1 MRIIV
6 LQGQP
11 NSGKTTTIWYVRDLI
26 INNGGNSNRLNVFG
40 KKVHYKDDFSDNI
53 DFNNLKIG
61 MFSMGDLSN
70 DLSQAIYEFANK
82 GFDLVICALSLSG
95 SKIRANQAI
104 NTYNAI
110 RIDKTVENN
119 KNLRTQV
126 NKDDAQTLF
135 NLI

>member
-1 MRIIV
+1 MKIIV
-6 LQGQP
+6 LQGKR

-26 INNGGNSNRLNVFG
+26 INNNGNSKELIVFG
-40 KKVHYKDDFSDNI
+40 KQSHYEDDFSDVI

-70 DLSQAIYEFANK
+70 NLSQAIYKFANK
-82 GFDLVICALSLSG
+82 GCDVVICALSLSG

-104 NTYNAI
+104 NTYIAT
-110 RIDKTVENN
+110 RVDKTIEHN
-119 KNLRTQV
+119 KDLRTQV
-126 NKDDAQTLF
+126 NRMDAQTIF